1 MTFLESNKTA
11 VDYLENLFT
20 EESTVSGMTT
30 YNVGHTHR
38 YTVDSSGNGTTVGAT
53 PKQTSKA
60 HTHKIVSWKVMST
73 DGHIHNLIR
82 D

>member
-1 MTFLESNKTA
+1 MNFLKSDKTA
-11 VDYLENLFT
+11 KDYLENLII
-20 EESTVSGMTT
+20 EDSKSSGMTT

-38 YTVDSSGNGTTVGAT
+38 YTVDLSGNGQTDGPT

-60 HTHKIVSWKVMST
+60 HTHKINSWKVMST